1 MNKRITSGFDKV
13 YVWMT
18 NDGRRIIDLDAYQM
32 DLLQFETL
40 SATWVYHGYDPI
52 KNDPPEKEQF
62 CEDLMY
68 GDDGNGWIEWAKKL
82 GIIRKR
88 TRAEKAE
95 HDSELTKSLDVV
107 DSKGMFYATT

>member
-1 MNKRITSGFDKV
+1 MTKRITSGFDKV

-18 NDGRRIIDLDAYQM
+18 NDGRRIIDFDAYQM

-40 SATWVYHGYDPI
+40 SATWDYHGYDPI

-68 GDDGNGWIEWAKKL
+68 GDDGNGWIDWAKKL

-88 TRAEKAE
+88 TRAEKVQ
-95 HDSELTKSLDVV
+95 HDLECIKSLDVV
-107 DSKGMFYATT
+107 DKEGKFFATT